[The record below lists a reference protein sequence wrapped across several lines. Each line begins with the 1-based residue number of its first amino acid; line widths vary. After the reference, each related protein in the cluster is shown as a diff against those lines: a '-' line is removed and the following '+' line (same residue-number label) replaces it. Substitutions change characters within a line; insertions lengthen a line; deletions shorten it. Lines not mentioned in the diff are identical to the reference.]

1 MKQLLGIIIGVVGLA
16 LAGLL
21 VLRIW
26 NSSVVS
32 SATVLR
38 SGATLAVLAS
48 TLVGLLTLRFTFF
61 KNPAAGYDPQVGN
74 RAHPRQRQPVNFPQ
88 GKD

>member
-1 MKQLLGIIIGVVGLA
+1 MKQLLGSVIGVVTLA

-26 NSSVVS
+26 NISVVS

-38 SGATLAVLAS
+38 SGATLAVLAA
-48 TLVGLLTLRFTFF
+48 TLVGLLMLRFTFF

-74 RAHPRQRQPVNFPQ
+74 RAHPRQPANFSQ
-88 GKD
+88 KKD